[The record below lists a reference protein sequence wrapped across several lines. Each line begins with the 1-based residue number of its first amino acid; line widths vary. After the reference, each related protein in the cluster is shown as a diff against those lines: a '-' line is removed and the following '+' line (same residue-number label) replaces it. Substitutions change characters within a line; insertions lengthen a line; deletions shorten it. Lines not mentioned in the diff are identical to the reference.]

1 VSQPMPSPAS
11 IEEAQKI
18 ALLVMD
24 AIIQMSDE
32 AQKLGGATS
41 IAGVASLHKMQ
52 TSIQKN
58 RARIIKALGK
68 DLAL

>member
-1 VSQPMPSPAS
+1 MT
-11 IEEAQKI
+11 ENEKK
-18 ALLVMD
+18 LL
-24 AIIQMSDE
+24 AILSAILEMSDA

-58 RARIIKALGK
+58 APRILAIVKEIKK
-68 DLAL
+68 